1 MLVLS
6 ESFHVFES
14 RIACRYNR
22 FPSRRR
28 RRAALSIWHQLTQS
42 IQRGESSFQEKC
54 MDFHEIHARVAYD
67 LAHVCISWSVHTNKW
82 RTTNNALCGYYK
94 FSFRIFIWVYLNF
107 SEYKQLE
114 NSGFLIEINFI
125 AILNA
130 ILFNIFTLS
139 VKRYLA
145 KIRLAYSRLSQTR
158 VVVLG
163 NCFGRYNQLPVL
175 KNNGQ
180 IIWDWHNL
188 FEGRSPIIL
197 RGRREKGMHFS
208 FSSTF

>member
-1 MLVLS
+1 MC
-6 ESFHVFES
+6 F
-14 RIACRYNR
+14 A
-22 FPSRRR
+22 
-28 RRAALSIWHQLTQS
+28 
-42 IQRGESSFQEKC
+42 G
-54 MDFHEIHARVAYD
+54 
-67 LAHVCISWSVHTNKW
+67 
-82 RTTNNALCGYYK
+82 TTDSTCLILLLKKKLGNTYYHIK